1 MTDKLLTIDVLA
13 AAMARKSYKPQ
24 KKGTGRH
31 VQLAEWV
38 MVLEAWATMPTGP
51 RALYIELRRRFN
63 GGNNGRFGPK
73 RGFYRVGKPCHIY
86 L

>member
-1 MTDKLLTIDVLA
+1 MTDKLLTIDELA

-38 MVLEAWATMPTGP
+38 IVSETWATMPTGP
-51 RALYIELRRRFN
+51 RALYI
-63 GGNNGRFGPK
+63 
-73 RGFYRVGKPCHIY
+73 
-86 L
+86 